1 MQRHSSIKWDLSIH
15 TLFVAT
21 ACEVV
26 KTSLMLSLGQ

>member
-26 KTSLMLSLGQ
+26 